1 MGEPK
6 SVLEP
11 IKEKIGFIGGG
22 NMAKAIC
29 EGMIQKGLVVFKQI
43 YVSGPNIENLTWWVE
58 KGANVYTQNG
68 RVVEHAD
75 VIFLAMKPHVLPS
88 AIANVHETLNLPVK
102 SKLFVSILAGVTLE
116 QLENVLSPLEECAR
130 IIRVMPN
137 TPIMVGEGCA
147 AFCPGSKA
155 TPHDIQLVKTIL
167 QLSGV
172 CKQVPESMI
181 NPICALVG
189 SGPAFV
195 YLIIE
200 ALADAGVKQGIPRAM
215 AIEMAAQTTLG
226 AAKMVLDTGKH
237 TAVLRDEVCSPGG
250 TTIAGIHALETGGV
264 RGTLFNAVEA
274 AAKRANELGQKKN

>member
-29 EGMIQKGLVVFKQI
+29 EGMIQKGLSHICLKYFTYYKTVKITFLGLVVFKQI

-75 VIFLAMKPHVLPS
+75 VIFLAMKPHILPS

-116 QLENVLSPLEECAR
+116 QLENASFRRLL
-130 IIRVMPN
+130 
-137 TPIMVGEGCA
+137 
-147 AFCPGSKA
+147 
-155 TPHDIQLVKTIL
+155 
-167 QLSGV
+167 
-172 CKQVPESMI
+172 
-181 NPICALVG
+181 
-189 SGPAFV
+189 
-195 YLIIE
+195 
-200 ALADAGVKQGIPRAM
+200 
-215 AIEMAAQTTLG
+215 
-226 AAKMVLDTGKH
+226 
-237 TAVLRDEVCSPGG
+237 
-250 TTIAGIHALETGGV
+250 
-264 RGTLFNAVEA
+264 
-274 AAKRANELGQKKN
+274 